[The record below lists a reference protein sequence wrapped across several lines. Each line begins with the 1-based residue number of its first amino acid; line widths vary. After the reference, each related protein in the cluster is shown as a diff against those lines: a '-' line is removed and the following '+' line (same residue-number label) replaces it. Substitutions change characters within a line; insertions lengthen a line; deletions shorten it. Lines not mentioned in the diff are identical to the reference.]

1 MEKICEHCG
10 DLFIV
15 KRKDVVY
22 CSASC
27 KQMAY
32 LNRRL
37 NAHYTD
43 EINNRVQLH
52 DTSNHKPSIDGLQNS
67 KENNETSIDT
77 LNKNNEPSID
87 ILNKHIEPS
96 IDDLENNH
104 SETTND
110 VSTEF
115 EQETTNNLN
124 TSNTT
129 NEPTQTY
136 KDINSRFL
144 TAISELSDQRDY
156 ISVLNSCLYVHQNAP
171 CFEVSERLKCLTE
184 CLLLFSEMK
193 TTDIEDLKEVCNAF
207 TLTIGSSYYKELP
220 TLFPYTAYLVLL
232 RNKLKQLI
240 IENHKEKHIAFRLST
255 ESKIEL
261 MATRYELS
269 YFCTKQKFCDI
280 NFSE

>member
-27 KQMAY
+27 RQMAY

-52 DTSNHKPSIDGLQNS
+52 NVSNHNPSIDGLSNS
-67 KENNETSIDT
+67 KE
-77 LNKNNEPSID
+77 NNEPSID
-87 ILNKHIEPS
+87 ILNKHIVTS
-96 IDDLENNH
+96 IDVLKNNH
-104 SETTND
+104 SERANTINI
-110 VSTEF
+110 SS
-115 EQETTNNLN
+115 NNLI
-124 TSNTT
+124 

-144 TAISELSDQRDY
+144 TAISELSNQRDY

-207 TLTIGSSYYKELP
+207 TLTIGSGYYKELP

-240 IENHKEKHIAFRLST
+240 IENHREKHIAFRLST

-269 YFCTKQKFCDI
+269 YFCTKKKFCDI